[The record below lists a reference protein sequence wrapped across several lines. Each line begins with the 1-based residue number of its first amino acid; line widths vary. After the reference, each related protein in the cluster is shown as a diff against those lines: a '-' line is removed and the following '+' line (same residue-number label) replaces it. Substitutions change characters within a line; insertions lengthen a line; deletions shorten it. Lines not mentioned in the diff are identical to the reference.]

1 MPRNTTEKER
11 KEVIGKTAAR
21 EVKQPYSTEIEDREA
36 EKAQK
41 EKPAPPPNAKRD
53 EGHHG
58 Q

>member
-1 MPRNTTEKER
+1 MARISTEKER
-11 KEVIGKTAAR
+11 KEAAEKAAAR

-41 EKPAPPPNAKRD
+41 EKPAPPSNAKRD
-53 EGHHG
+53 ERHHG